1 MSFQEL
7 TPNKKPFKK
16 IYIELSD
23 ICGLQCSFCP
33 NPKNIRGVMPLE
45 LFEKVC
51 KEVAPLTPI
60 ITFHVLGDPCK
71 LKNLNH
77 YLNAAKR
84 FSLKVDLVT
93 SGAYLC
99 DFETLLQDA
108 IYQISISL
116 DAGLDN
122 HNKLNQ
128 HRYIQKIL
136 EFCHYKCEKNS
147 EVFLNLRIQD
157 STLEKHQNLI
167 KPFLESF
174 ECVSLET
181 LKSQGRTR
189 LFKKS
194 FLNIQ
199 KTFKWP
205 DLNAQN
211 PLNQESKI
219 PYCYGLIKQ
228 VAILSNGVVVP
239 CCMDTQAHINLG
251 DLNHMPLKDIL
262 NSQKAIAIKTHFLKG
277 EALELL
283 CKNCSYPLIRY
294 KK

>member
-1 MSFQEL
+1 M
-7 TPNKKPFKK
+7 TPNKKLFKK

-51 KEVAPLTPI
+51 KEAAPLTQM
-60 ITFHVLGDPCK
+60 ITLHVLGDPCK
-71 LKNLNH
+71 LKNLKH
-77 YLNAAKR
+77 YLSTAKR

-93 SGAYLC
+93 SGVYLHN
-99 DFETLLQDA
+99 FETLLQDA

-116 DAGLDN
+116 DAGLDA

-136 EFCHYKCEKNS
+136 EFCRYKCEKNS

-157 STLEKHQNLI
+157 STLDKHQNLI

-174 ECVSLET
+174 ECVSLEG
-181 LKSQGRTR
+181 LKTQGRAR

-205 DLNAQN
+205 SLNAPN

-228 VAILSNGVVVP
+228 IAILSNGVVVP

-262 NSQKAIAIKTHFLKG
+262 NSQKAMAIKTHFLKG
-277 EALELL
+277 EALEPL
-283 CKNCSYPLIRY
+283 CQNCSYPLIRY

>member
-1 MSFQEL
+1 M

-33 NPKNIRGVMPLE
+33 NPKNIRGVMPLG
-45 LFEKVC
+45 LFEKIC
-51 KEVAPLTPI
+51 KEAAPLTPI
-60 ITFHVLGDPCK
+60 ITLHVLGDPCK
-71 LKNLNH
+71 LKNLNR

-136 EFCHYKCEKNS
+136 EFCRYKFEKNS

-157 STLEKHQNLI
+157 GTLDKHQNLI

-181 LKSQGRTR
+181 LKSQGRAR

-205 DLNAQN
+205 NLNAQN

-228 VAILSNGVVVP
+228 IAILSNGVVVP

-251 DLNHMPLKDIL
+251 DLNHTPLKDVL
-262 NSQKAIAIKTHFLKG
+262 NSQKAMAIKTHFLKG

>member
-1 MSFQEL
+1 M

-45 LFEKVC
+45 LFEKIC
-51 KEVAPLTPI
+51 REAAPLTPI

-93 SGAYLC
+93 SGAYLHN
-99 DFETLLQDA
+99 FEMLLQDA

-205 DLNAQN
+205 DLNAPN

-239 CCMDTQAHINLG
+239 CCMDTQAHISLG

>member
-1 MSFQEL
+1 M

-45 LFEKVC
+45 LFEKIC
-51 KEVAPLTPI
+51 KEAAPLTPI
-60 ITFHVLGDPCK
+60 ITLHVLGDPCK
-71 LKNLNH
+71 LKNLNR

-93 SGAYLC
+93 SGAYLHN
-99 DFETLLQDA
+99 FEMLLQDA

-136 EFCHYKCEKNS
+136 EFCRYKCEKNS

-174 ECVSLET
+174 ECVSLEG
-181 LKSQGRTR
+181 LKSQGRVR

-205 DLNAQN
+205 NLNAQN

-228 VAILSNGVVVP
+228 IAILSNGVVVP

-251 DLNHMPLKDIL
+251 DLNHTPLKNIL
-262 NSQKAIAIKTHFLKG
+262 NSQKAMAIKTHFLKG

>member
-1 MSFQEL
+1 M

-93 SGAYLC
+93 SGAYLHN
-99 DFETLLQDA
+99 FETLLQDA

-205 DLNAQN
+205 DLNAPN

>member
-1 MSFQEL
+1 M

-33 NPKNIRGVMPLE
+33 NPKNIRGVIPLE

-51 KEVAPLTPI
+51 KEAAPLTPI

-77 YLNAAKR
+77 YLSTARR

-93 SGAYLC
+93 SGVYLC
-99 DFETLLQDA
+99 DFETLLQDI

-136 EFCHYKCEKNS
+136 EFCRYKCEKNS

-205 DLNAQN
+205 NLNAQN
-211 PLNQESKI
+211 SLNQESKT

-228 VAILSNGVVVP
+228 IAILSNGVVVP

-251 DLNHMPLKDIL
+251 DLNHTPLKDIL
-262 NSQKAIAIKTHFLKG
+262 KSQKAMAIKTHFLKG

>member
-1 MSFQEL
+1 MA
-7 TPNKKPFKK
+7 PNKKPFKK

-23 ICGLQCSFCP
+23 ICGLQCGFCP

-45 LFEKVC
+45 LFEKIC
-51 KEVAPLTPI
+51 KEAAPLTPI

-77 YLNAAKR
+77 YLSAARR

-93 SGAYLC
+93 SGVYWR
-99 DFETLLQDA
+99 DFETLLQDV

-122 HNKLNQ
+122 YNKINQ

-136 EFCHYKCEKNS
+136 EFCRYKCEKNS

-205 DLNAQN
+205 NLNAQN
-211 PLNQESKI
+211 SLNQESKT

-228 VAILSNGVVVP
+228 IAILSNGVVVP

-251 DLNHMPLKDIL
+251 DLNHTPLKDIL
-262 NSQKAIAIKTHFLKG
+262 KSQKAMAIKTHFLKG

>member
-1 MSFQEL
+1 MA
-7 TPNKKPFKK
+7 PNKKPFKK

-51 KEVAPLTPI
+51 KEAAPLTPI
-60 ITFHVLGDPCK
+60 ITLHVLGDPCK

-77 YLNAAKR
+77 YLSTAKR

-99 DFETLLQDA
+99 DFETLLQDI

-136 EFCHYKCEKNS
+136 EFCRYKCEKNS

-181 LKSQGRTR
+181 LKSQGRVR

-205 DLNAQN
+205 NLNAQN
-211 PLNQESKI
+211 SLNQESKT

-228 VAILSNGVVVP
+228 IAILSNGVVVP

-251 DLNHMPLKDIL
+251 DLNHTPLKDIL
-262 NSQKAIAIKTHFLKG
+262 KSQKAMAIKTHFLKG

>member
-1 MSFQEL
+1 
-7 TPNKKPFKK
+7 
-16 IYIELSD
+16 
-23 ICGLQCSFCP
+23 
-33 NPKNIRGVMPLE
+33 MPLE
-45 LFEKVC
+45 LFEKIC
-51 KEVAPLTPI
+51 KEAAPLTPI
-60 ITFHVLGDPCK
+60 ITLHVLGDPCK
-71 LKNLNH
+71 LKNLNR
-77 YLNAAKR
+77 YLSTAKR

-93 SGAYLC
+93 SGVYLC

-136 EFCHYKCEKNS
+136 EFCRYKFEKNS

-157 STLEKHQNLI
+157 STLEKYQNSI

-181 LKSQGRTR
+181 LKSQGHAR

-205 DLNAQN
+205 NLNAPN

-228 VAILSNGVVVP
+228 IAILSNGVVVP

-262 NSQKAIAIKTHFLKG
+262 KSQKAMAIKTHFLKG

-283 CKNCSYPLIRY
+283 CQNCSYPLIRY

>member
-1 MSFQEL
+1 M

-45 LFEKVC
+45 LFEKIC
-51 KEVAPLTPI
+51 KEAAPLTPI

-93 SGAYLC
+93 SGVYLHN
-99 DFETLLQDA
+99 FETLLQDA

-136 EFCHYKCEKNS
+136 EFCRHKCEKNS

-174 ECVSLET
+174 ECVSLEN
-181 LKSQGRTR
+181 LKSQGRAR

-205 DLNAQN
+205 NLNAPN
-211 PLNQESKI
+211 PLNQESKT

-228 VAILSNGVVVP
+228 IAILSNGVVVP

-251 DLNHMPLKDIL
+251 DLNHTPLKDIL
-262 NSQKAIAIKTHFLKG
+262 NSQKAMAIKTHFLKG

>member
-1 MSFQEL
+1 M

-45 LFEKVC
+45 LFEKIC
-51 KEVAPLTPI
+51 KEAAPLTPI
-60 ITFHVLGDPCK
+60 ITLHVLGDPCK
-71 LKNLNH
+71 LKNLNR

-93 SGAYLC
+93 SGAYLHN
-99 DFETLLQDA
+99 FETLLQDA

-157 STLEKHQNLI
+157 GTLEKHQNLI

-181 LKSQGRTR
+181 LKSQGRVR

-205 DLNAQN
+205 NLNAQN

-228 VAILSNGVVVP
+228 IAILSNGVVVP

-262 NSQKAIAIKTHFLKG
+262 NSQKAMAIKTHFLKG

>member
-1 MSFQEL
+1 M

-23 ICGLQCSFCP
+23 ICGLQCGFCP

-45 LFEKVC
+45 LFEKIC
-51 KEVAPLTPI
+51 KEAAPLTPI

-93 SGAYLC
+93 SGAYLH

-136 EFCHYKCEKNS
+136 EFCRYKCEKNS

-157 STLEKHQNLI
+157 STLDKHQNLI

-205 DLNAQN
+205 NLNAQN
-211 PLNQESKI
+211 PLNQKSKI

-228 VAILSNGVVVP
+228 IAILSNGVVVP

-251 DLNHMPLKDIL
+251 DLNHTPLKDIL
-262 NSQKAIAIKTHFLKG
+262 NSQKAMAIKTHFLKG
-277 EALELL
+277 EALEPL
-283 CKNCSYPLIRY
+283 CQNCSYPLIRY

>member
-1 MSFQEL
+1 MIQE
-7 TPNKKPFKK
+7 KKPFKK
-16 IYIELSD
+16 IYVELSD
-23 ICGLQCSFCP
+23 ICGLQCGFCP

-51 KEVAPLTPI
+51 KEAALLTPI
-60 ITFHVLGDPCK
+60 ITLHVLGDPCK
-71 LKNLNH
+71 LKNLNL
-77 YLNAAKR
+77 YLNTAER

-93 SGAYLC
+93 SGVYLH
-99 DFETLLQDA
+99 DFETLLQDV

-116 DAGLDN
+116 DAGLDD

-136 EFCHYKCEKNS
+136 EFCRYKFEKNS

-157 STLEKHQNLI
+157 STLEKHQDAI
-167 KPFLESF
+167 KPFLETF
-174 ECVSLET
+174 EVISLEA
-181 LKSQGRTR
+181 LKSQGRAR

-205 DLNAQN
+205 SLNAPN

-228 VAILSNGVVVP
+228 IAILSDGVVVP
-239 CCMDTQAHINLG
+239 CCMDTQASINLG
-251 DLNHMPLKDIL
+251 NLSHTPLKDIL
-262 NSQKAIAIKTHFLKG
+262 KSQKATAIKTHFLKG
-277 EALELL
+277 EALEPL
-283 CKNCSYPLIRY
+283 CKNCSYPLIRCE
-294 KK
+294 K

>member
-1 MSFQEL
+1 M
-7 TPNKKPFKK
+7 TPNEKPFKK

-23 ICGLQCSFCP
+23 ICGLQCGFCP

-45 LFEKVC
+45 LFEKIC
-51 KEVAPLTPI
+51 KEAAPLTPI

-77 YLNAAKR
+77 YLSTAKR

-93 SGAYLC
+93 SGAYLHN
-99 DFETLLQDA
+99 FETLLQDT

-136 EFCHYKCEKNS
+136 EFCRYKCEKNS

-157 STLEKHQNLI
+157 STLDKHQNLI

-181 LKSQGRTR
+181 LKSQGRAR

-205 DLNAQN
+205 NLNAPN

-228 VAILSNGVVVP
+228 IAILSNGVVVP

-251 DLNHMPLKDIL
+251 DLNHTPLKDIL
-262 NSQKAIAIKTHFLKG
+262 NSQKAMAIKTHFLKG

>member
-1 MSFQEL
+1 M
-7 TPNKKPFKK
+7 TPNKKLFKK

-45 LFEKVC
+45 LFEKIC
-51 KEVAPLTPI
+51 KEAAPLTPI
-60 ITFHVLGDPCK
+60 ITLHVLGDPCK
-71 LKNLNH
+71 LKNLNR
-77 YLNAAKR
+77 YLSTAKR

-93 SGAYLC
+93 SGVYLHN
-99 DFETLLQDA
+99 FETLLQDV

-136 EFCHYKCEKNS
+136 EFCRYKCEKNS

-181 LKSQGRTR
+181 LKSQGRVR

-205 DLNAQN
+205 NLNAQN

-228 VAILSNGVVVP
+228 IAILSNGVVVP

-251 DLNHMPLKDIL
+251 DLNHTPLKDVL
-262 NSQKAIAIKTHFLKG
+262 NSQKAMAIKTHFLKG
-277 EALELL
+277 EALEPL
-283 CKNCSYPLIRY
+283 CQNCSYPLIRY

>member
-1 MSFQEL
+1 M

-23 ICGLQCSFCP
+23 ICGLQCGFCP

-51 KEVAPLTPI
+51 KEAAPLTPI
-60 ITFHVLGDPCK
+60 ITLHVLGDPCK
-71 LKNLNH
+71 LKNLNR

-93 SGAYLC
+93 SGVYLHN
-99 DFETLLQDA
+99 FETLLQDA

-136 EFCHYKCEKNS
+136 EFCRYKFEKNS

-157 STLEKHQNLI
+157 GTLEKHQNLI

-174 ECVSLET
+174 ECVSLEN
-181 LKSQGRTR
+181 LKSQGRVR

-205 DLNAQN
+205 DLNAPN

-228 VAILSNGVVVP
+228 IAILSNGVVVP

-251 DLNHMPLKDIL
+251 DLNHTPLKDVL
-262 NSQKAIAIKTHFLKG
+262 NSQKAMAIKTHFLKG
-277 EALELL
+277 EALEPL
-283 CKNCSYPLIRY
+283 CQNCSYPLIRY

>member
-1 MSFQEL
+1 M
-7 TPNKKPFKK
+7 TPNKKFFKK
-16 IYIELSD
+16 IYVELSD

-51 KEVAPLTPI
+51 KEVAPLTPM
-60 ITFHVLGDPCK
+60 ITLHVLGDPCK
-71 LKNLNH
+71 LKNLNR
-77 YLNAAKR
+77 YLSTARR

-93 SGAYLC
+93 SGVYLH
-99 DFETLLQDA
+99 DFETLLQDV

-116 DAGLDN
+116 DAGLDH

-136 EFCHYKCEKNS
+136 EFCRYKCEKNS

-174 ECVSLET
+174 ECISLET
-181 LKSQGRTR
+181 LISQGRTR

-205 DLNAQN
+205 SLNAPN

-262 NSQKAIAIKTHFLKG
+262 KSQKAMAIKTHFLKG

>member
-1 MSFQEL
+1 M

-51 KEVAPLTPI
+51 KEAAPLTPI
-60 ITFHVLGDPCK
+60 ITLHVLGDPCK
-71 LKNLNH
+71 LKNLNR

-93 SGAYLC
+93 SGAYLR

-136 EFCHYKCEKNS
+136 EFCRYKCEKNS

-157 STLEKHQNLI
+157 STLDKHQNLI

-181 LKSQGRTR
+181 LKSQGRVR

-211 PLNQESKI
+211 PLNQESKT

-228 VAILSNGVVVP
+228 IAILSNGVVVP

-251 DLNHMPLKDIL
+251 DLNHTPLKDIL
-262 NSQKAIAIKTHFLKG
+262 KSQKAMAIKTHFLKG
-277 EALELL
+277 EAPELL

>member
-1 MSFQEL
+1 M

-51 KEVAPLTPI
+51 KEAAPLTPI
-60 ITFHVLGDPCK
+60 ITLHVLGDPCK
-71 LKNLNH
+71 LKNLNR

-93 SGAYLC
+93 SGAYLHN
-99 DFETLLQDA
+99 FETLLQDA

-157 STLEKHQNLI
+157 GTLEKHQNLI

-181 LKSQGRTR
+181 LKSQGRVR

-205 DLNAQN
+205 NLNAQN

-228 VAILSNGVVVP
+228 IAILSNGVVVP

-262 NSQKAIAIKTHFLKG
+262 NSQKAMAIKTHFLKG

>member
-1 MSFQEL
+1 M
-7 TPNKKPFKK
+7 TPNKKLFKK
-16 IYIELSD
+16 IYVELSD

-45 LFEKVC
+45 LFEEVC
-51 KEVAPLTPI
+51 KEVAPLTPM
-60 ITFHVLGDPCK
+60 ITLHVLGDPCK
-71 LKNLNH
+71 LKNLNR
-77 YLNAAKR
+77 YLNVAKR

-93 SGAYLC
+93 SGVYLR

-122 HNKLNQ
+122 HNKINQ

-157 STLEKHQNLI
+157 GTLDKHQNLI

-174 ECVSLET
+174 KSVSLEC
-181 LKSQGRTR
+181 LKSQGRAR

-205 DLNAQN
+205 NLNAPN

-239 CCMDTQAHINLG
+239 CCMDTQANINLG

-262 NSQKAIAIKTHFLKG
+262 NSQKAMAIKTHFLKG
-277 EALELL
+277 EALEFL

>member
-1 MSFQEL
+1 MQ
-7 TPNKKPFKK
+7 
-16 IYIELSD
+16 
-23 ICGLQCSFCP
+23 CGFCP

-60 ITFHVLGDPCK
+60 ITLHVLGDPCK
-71 LKNLNH
+71 LKNLNR
-77 YLNAAKR
+77 YLSTAKR

-93 SGAYLC
+93 SGVYLRN
-99 DFETLLQDA
+99 FETLLQDI

-116 DAGLDN
+116 DAGLDH
-122 HNKLNQ
+122 HNKINQ

-136 EFCHYKCEKNS
+136 EFCRYKCEKNS

-157 STLEKHQNLI
+157 STLDKHQNLI

-174 ECVSLET
+174 ECVSLEG
-181 LKSQGRTR
+181 LKTQGCAR

-205 DLNAQN
+205 NLNAPN
-211 PLNQESKI
+211 PLNQKSKI

-239 CCMDTQAHINLG
+239 CCMDTQANINLG

-262 NSQKAIAIKTHFLKG
+262 KSQKAMAIKTHFLKG

>member
-1 MSFQEL
+1 
-7 TPNKKPFKK
+7 
-16 IYIELSD
+16 
-23 ICGLQCSFCP
+23 
-33 NPKNIRGVMPLE
+33 MPLE

-51 KEVAPLTPI
+51 KEAAPLTQM
-60 ITFHVLGDPCK
+60 ITLHVLGDPCK

-77 YLNAAKR
+77 YLSTARR

-93 SGAYLC
+93 SGAYLH

-116 DAGLDN
+116 DAGLDH
-122 HNKLNQ
+122 HNKINQ

-136 EFCHYKCEKNS
+136 EFCRYKCEKNS

-181 LKSQGRTR
+181 LISQGRAR

-205 DLNAQN
+205 NLNAQN

-228 VAILSNGVVVP
+228 IAILSNGVVVP

-262 NSQKAIAIKTHFLKG
+262 KSQKAMAIKTHFLKG

-283 CKNCSYPLIRY
+283 CQNCSYPLIRY

>member
-1 MSFQEL
+1 M

-45 LFEKVC
+45 LFEKIC
-51 KEVAPLTPI
+51 KEAAPLTPI
-60 ITFHVLGDPCK
+60 ITLHVLGDPCK
-71 LKNLNH
+71 LKNLNR

-93 SGAYLC
+93 SGVYLR

-157 STLEKHQNLI
+157 GTLDKHQNLI

-174 ECVSLET
+174 ECVSLEG
-181 LKSQGRTR
+181 LKSQGRVR

-205 DLNAQN
+205 NLNAPN

-228 VAILSNGVVVP
+228 IAILSNGVVVP
-239 CCMDTQAHINLG
+239 CCMDTQAHISLG
-251 DLNHMPLKDIL
+251 DLNHTPLKDIL
-262 NSQKAIAIKTHFLKG
+262 NSQKAMAIKTHFLKG

-283 CKNCSYPLIRY
+283 CQNCSYPLIRY

>member
-1 MSFQEL
+1 M
-7 TPNKKPFKK
+7 TPNKKLFKK

-23 ICGLQCSFCP
+23 ICGLQCGFCP
-33 NPKNIRGVMPLE
+33 NPKNIRGVMPLG

-51 KEVAPLTPI
+51 KEVAPLTPM
-60 ITFHVLGDPCK
+60 ITLHVLGDPCK
-71 LKNLNH
+71 LKNLNR
-77 YLNAAKR
+77 YLNVAKR

-93 SGAYLC
+93 SGVYLR
-99 DFETLLQDA
+99 DFEALLQDI

-122 HNKLNQ
+122 HNKINQ

-136 EFCHYKCEKNS
+136 EFCRYKFEKNS
-147 EVFLNLRIQD
+147 EAFLNLRIQD
-157 STLEKHQNLI
+157 STLEKHQNVI

-181 LKSQGRTR
+181 LISQGRAR

-205 DLNAQN
+205 NLNAPN

>member
-1 MSFQEL
+1 
-7 TPNKKPFKK
+7 
-16 IYIELSD
+16 
-23 ICGLQCSFCP
+23 
-33 NPKNIRGVMPLE
+33 MPLE

-51 KEVAPLTPI
+51 KEAAPLTPI
-60 ITFHVLGDPCK
+60 ITLHVLGDPCK

-77 YLNAAKR
+77 YLSTAKR

-93 SGAYLC
+93 SGVYLH

-136 EFCHYKCEKNS
+136 EFCRYKCEKNS

-157 STLEKHQNLI
+157 STLDKHQNLI

-174 ECVSLET
+174 ECVSLEG
-181 LKSQGRTR
+181 LKSQGRVR

-205 DLNAQN
+205 NLNAPN
-211 PLNQESKI
+211 PLNQKSKI

-239 CCMDTQAHINLG
+239 CCMDTQANISLG

-262 NSQKAIAIKTHFLKG
+262 NSQKAMAIKTHFLKG
-277 EALELL
+277 EALEPL

>member
-1 MSFQEL
+1 M
-7 TPNKKPFKK
+7 TPNKKLFKK

-60 ITFHVLGDPCK
+60 ITLHVLGDPCK
-71 LKNLNH
+71 LKNLNR
-77 YLNAAKR
+77 YLNVAKR

-93 SGAYLC
+93 SGEYLH
-99 DFETLLQDA
+99 DFEALLQDV

-116 DAGLDN
+116 DAGLDH

-136 EFCHYKCEKNS
+136 EFCRYKCEKNS

-174 ECVSLET
+174 ECISLET
-181 LKSQGRTR
+181 LISQGRAR

-205 DLNAQN
+205 NLNDQN

-228 VAILSNGVVVP
+228 IAILSNGVVVP

-251 DLNHMPLKDIL
+251 DLNHTPLKDIL
-262 NSQKAIAIKTHFLKG
+262 NSQKAMAIKTHFLKG
-277 EALELL
+277 EALEFL

>member
-1 MSFQEL
+1 
-7 TPNKKPFKK
+7 
-16 IYIELSD
+16 
-23 ICGLQCSFCP
+23 
-33 NPKNIRGVMPLE
+33 MPLE
-45 LFEKVC
+45 LFEKAC
-51 KEVAPLTPI
+51 KEVAPLTPM
-60 ITFHVLGDPCK
+60 ITLHVLGDPCK
-71 LKNLNH
+71 LKNLNR
-77 YLNAAKR
+77 YLNVAKR

-93 SGAYLC
+93 SGVYLR

-136 EFCHYKCEKNS
+136 EFCRYKCEKNS

-157 STLEKHQNLI
+157 GTLDKHQNLI

-174 ECVSLET
+174 ECVSLES
-181 LKSQGRTR
+181 LKSQGRAR

-205 DLNAQN
+205 NLNAQN

-228 VAILSNGVVVP
+228 IAILSNGVVVP

-251 DLNHMPLKDIL
+251 DLNHTPLKDIL
-262 NSQKAIAIKTHFLKG
+262 KSQKAMAIKTHFLKG

>member
-1 MSFQEL
+1 M
-7 TPNKKPFKK
+7 TPNKKLFKK

-51 KEVAPLTPI
+51 KEAAPLTPM
-60 ITFHVLGDPCK
+60 ITLHVLGDPCK
-71 LKNLNH
+71 LKNLNR
-77 YLNAAKR
+77 YLSTAKR

-93 SGAYLC
+93 SGVYLC
-99 DFETLLQDA
+99 DSETLLQDA

-136 EFCHYKCEKNS
+136 EFCRYKFEKNS

-157 STLEKHQNLI
+157 STLDKHQNLI

-174 ECVSLET
+174 ECVSLEG
-181 LKSQGRTR
+181 LKSQGRVR

-205 DLNAQN
+205 NLNAQN
-211 PLNQESKI
+211 PLNQKSKI

-228 VAILSNGVVVP
+228 IAILSNGVVVP

-251 DLNHMPLKDIL
+251 NLNHMPLKDIL
-262 NSQKAIAIKTHFLKG
+262 NSQKAMAIKTHFLKG

-283 CKNCSYPLIRY
+283 CQNCSYPLIRY

>member
-1 MSFQEL
+1 M

-93 SGAYLC
+93 SGAYLHN
-99 DFETLLQDA
+99 FETLLQDA

-181 LKSQGRTR
+181 LKSQGRAR

-205 DLNAQN
+205 DLNAPN

-262 NSQKAIAIKTHFLKG
+262 NSQKAMAIKTHFLKG

>member
-1 MSFQEL
+1 M
-7 TPNKKPFKK
+7 TPDKKLFKK

-51 KEVAPLTPI
+51 KEAAPLTPI
-60 ITFHVLGDPCK
+60 ITLHVLGDPCK
-71 LKNLNH
+71 LKNLNR
-77 YLNAAKR
+77 YLSAAKR

-93 SGAYLC
+93 SGVYLH
-99 DFETLLQDA
+99 DFEALLQDV

-136 EFCHYKCEKNS
+136 EFCRYKCEKNS

-157 STLEKHQNLI
+157 GTLDKHQNLI

-174 ECVSLET
+174 ECVSLEG
-181 LKSQGRTR
+181 LKSQGRVR

-205 DLNAQN
+205 NLNAPN

-228 VAILSNGVVVP
+228 IAILSNGVVVP
-239 CCMDTQAHINLG
+239 CCMDTQANINLG

-262 NSQKAIAIKTHFLKG
+262 NSQKAMAIKTHFLKG

>member
-1 MSFQEL
+1 M

-45 LFEKVC
+45 LFEKIC
-51 KEVAPLTPI
+51 KEAAPLTPI

-77 YLNAAKR
+77 YLSTAKR

-93 SGAYLC
+93 SGAYLHN
-99 DFETLLQDA
+99 FETLLQDA

-157 STLEKHQNLI
+157 GTLEKHQNLI

-181 LKSQGRTR
+181 LKSQGRAR

-205 DLNAQN
+205 NLNAQN
-211 PLNQESKI
+211 PLNQKSKI

-228 VAILSNGVVVP
+228 IAILSNGVVVP

-251 DLNHMPLKDIL
+251 DLNHTPLKDVL
-262 NSQKAIAIKTHFLKG
+262 NSQKAMAIKTHFLKG
-277 EALELL
+277 EALEPL
-283 CKNCSYPLIRY
+283 CQNCSYPLIRY

>member
-1 MSFQEL
+1 
-7 TPNKKPFKK
+7 
-16 IYIELSD
+16 
-23 ICGLQCSFCP
+23 
-33 NPKNIRGVMPLE
+33 MPLE

-93 SGAYLC
+93 SGAYLHN
-99 DFETLLQDA
+99 FETLLQDA

-181 LKSQGRTR
+181 LKSQGRAR

-205 DLNAQN
+205 NLNAPN

-239 CCMDTQAHINLG
+239 CCMDTQANISLG
-251 DLNHMPLKDIL
+251 DLNHTPLKDVL
-262 NSQKAIAIKTHFLKG
+262 KSQKAMAIKTHFLKG

>member
-1 MSFQEL
+1 M
-7 TPNKKPFKK
+7 TPNKKLFKK

-60 ITFHVLGDPCK
+60 ITLHVLGDPCK
-71 LKNLNH
+71 LKNLNR
-77 YLNAAKR
+77 YLSTAKR

-93 SGAYLC
+93 SGVYLH
-99 DFETLLQDA
+99 DFEVLLQDV

-116 DAGLDN
+116 DAGLDH

-136 EFCHYKCEKNS
+136 EFCRYKCEKNS

-174 ECVSLET
+174 ECISLET
-181 LKSQGRTR
+181 LISQGRVR

-205 DLNAQN
+205 NLNAPN
-211 PLNQESKI
+211 PLNQKSKI

-251 DLNHMPLKDIL
+251 DLNHTPLKDIL
-262 NSQKAIAIKTHFLKG
+262 NSQKAMAIKTHFLKG

-283 CKNCSYPLIRY
+283 CKNCSYSLIRY

>member
-1 MSFQEL
+1 M

-251 DLNHMPLKDIL
+251 DLNHTPLKDIL

>member
-1 MSFQEL
+1 M
-7 TPNKKPFKK
+7 TPNKKLFKK

-51 KEVAPLTPI
+51 KEAAPLTPM
-60 ITFHVLGDPCK
+60 ITLHVLGDPCK
-71 LKNLNH
+71 LKNLNR
-77 YLNAAKR
+77 YLNVAKR

-93 SGAYLC
+93 SGVYLC

-136 EFCHYKCEKNS
+136 EFCRYKCEKNS

-157 STLEKHQNLI
+157 STLDKHQNLI

-174 ECVSLET
+174 ECVSLES
-181 LKSQGRTR
+181 LKSQGRAR

-205 DLNAQN
+205 NLNAPN

-251 DLNHMPLKDIL
+251 DLNHTPLKDIL
-262 NSQKAIAIKTHFLKG
+262 KSQKAMAIKTHFLKG
-277 EALELL
+277 EALEPL
-283 CKNCSYPLIRY
+283 CQNCSYPLIRY

>member
-1 MSFQEL
+1 
-7 TPNKKPFKK
+7 
-16 IYIELSD
+16 
-23 ICGLQCSFCP
+23 
-33 NPKNIRGVMPLE
+33 MPLE

-51 KEVAPLTPI
+51 KEAAPLTQM
-60 ITFHVLGDPCK
+60 ITLHVLGDPCK
-71 LKNLNH
+71 LKNLNR
-77 YLNAAKR
+77 YLSTAKR

-93 SGAYLC
+93 SGAYLH
-99 DFETLLQDA
+99 DFETLLQDV

-116 DAGLDN
+116 DAGLDA
-122 HNKLNQ
+122 HNKINQ

-136 EFCHYKCEKNS
+136 EFCRYKFKKNS

-157 STLEKHQNLI
+157 STLDKHQNLI

-174 ECVSLET
+174 ECVSLEG
-181 LKSQGRTR
+181 LKSQGRVR

-205 DLNAQN
+205 NLNAQN

-239 CCMDTQAHINLG
+239 CCMDTQANISLG

-262 NSQKAIAIKTHFLKG
+262 NSQKAMAIKTHFLKG

>member
-1 MSFQEL
+1 
-7 TPNKKPFKK
+7 
-16 IYIELSD
+16 
-23 ICGLQCSFCP
+23 
-33 NPKNIRGVMPLE
+33 MPLE

-51 KEVAPLTPI
+51 KEAAPLTQI
-60 ITFHVLGDPCK
+60 ITLHVLGDPCK
-71 LKNLNH
+71 LKHLNH
-77 YLNAAKR
+77 YLNTARR

-93 SGAYLC
+93 SGVYLH
-99 DFETLLQDA
+99 DFEALLQDV

-122 HNKLNQ
+122 HNQINQ

-136 EFCHYKCEKNS
+136 EFCRYKFEKNS

-157 STLEKHQNLI
+157 STLDKHQDLI

-174 ECVSLET
+174 ELLSLEG
-181 LKSQGRTR
+181 LKTQGRAR

-228 VAILSNGVVVP
+228 IAILSNGVVVP
-239 CCMDTQAHINLG
+239 CCMDTQANISLG
-251 DLNHMPLKDIL
+251 DLNHTPLKDIL
-262 NSQKAIAIKTHFLKG
+262 KSQKAMAIKTHFLKG

>member
-1 MSFQEL
+1 M

-45 LFEKVC
+45 LFEKIC
-51 KEVAPLTPI
+51 KEAAPLTPI

-93 SGAYLC
+93 SGAYLHN
-99 DFETLLQDA
+99 FETLLQDA

-136 EFCHYKCEKNS
+136 EFCRYKCEKNS

-181 LKSQGRTR
+181 LKSQGRIR

-205 DLNAQN
+205 DLNAPN
-211 PLNQESKI
+211 SLNQKSKI

-228 VAILSNGVVVP
+228 IAILSNGVVVP

-251 DLNHMPLKDIL
+251 DLNHTPLKDIL
-262 NSQKAIAIKTHFLKG
+262 NSQKAMAIKTHFLKG
-277 EALELL
+277 EALEPL

>member
-1 MSFQEL
+1 M

-93 SGAYLC
+93 SGVYLH
-99 DFETLLQDA
+99 DFETLLQDV